1 MDTNAMLEE
10 LLDSRLIVVC
20 GHECWAEA
28 VAHGESW
35 VCAAGYEH
43 EVFPAL
49 AAGSEWEAAFLA
61 WRDAVRSQC
70 PGSMAEFRRCQRRLV
85 STDRRVRREIHA
97 SDQVASP
104 RPRGRVAGFVSHL
117 LS

>member
-70 PGSMAEFRRCQRRLV
+70 PGSVAEFRRCQRRLV

-97 SDQVASP
+97 SGQAESP

-117 LS
+117 LR